1 MIDRDF
7 PQFEKAEEVWDDIKE
22 TWKETWDD
30 VKDDVKDF
38 LRDKGLGETSDVH
51 GVSLD
56 SGNRTS
62 ELRCD
67 EGTSENCWESP
78 DDDYID
84 IDDDG
89 WEGPWEVP
97 DDAYMND
104 DGWAGL
110 NN

>member
-7 PQFEKAEEVWDDIKE
+7 PQFEKAEEVWDD
-22 TWKETWDD
+22 
-30 VKDDVKDF
+30 DVKDF
-38 LRDKGLGETSDVH
+38 LNKDLAETSDVH

-56 SGNRTS
+56 PGNRTS
-62 ELRCD
+62 ELRFA
-67 EGTSENCWESP
+67 EVTSENGWESP

-97 DDAYMND
+97 DDDYIDID
-104 DGWAGL
+104 DGWA
-110 NN
+110 